1 MLKIRNKLSLQIF
14 SEQKSVTS
22 WSLVMGFRFDCI
34 SLIKGV
40 MNLEYRLWKVM
51 IKAIESSHPRCLR
64 LCPFTDLSVV
74 VSDDSLKGS
83 RQS

>member
-1 MLKIRNKLSLQIF
+1 
-14 SEQKSVTS
+14 
-22 WSLVMGFRFDCI
+22 MGFRLQLRFDCI

>member
-1 MLKIRNKLSLQIF
+1 
-14 SEQKSVTS
+14 
-22 WSLVMGFRFDCI
+22 MGFRLQLRFDCV

-40 MNLEYRLWKVM
+40 MNLEYRLWTFM

-64 LCPFTDLSVV
+64 LGPFTDFSVA

-83 RQS
+83 RQSKMS